1 MDIIPYSSFLIFF
14 ILILFLT
21 NNLIYNWVA
30 EQCCSEIGTS
40 LVLSLIVGSIAFIWG
55 AIIMKRVEIYLKM
68 SSHL

>member
-21 NNLIYNWVA
+21 NSLIYNWIS

-40 LVLSLIVGSIAFIWG
+40 IVLSLIVGSIAFIWG
-55 AIIMKRVEIYLKM
+55 AIIIKRVEIYLKM